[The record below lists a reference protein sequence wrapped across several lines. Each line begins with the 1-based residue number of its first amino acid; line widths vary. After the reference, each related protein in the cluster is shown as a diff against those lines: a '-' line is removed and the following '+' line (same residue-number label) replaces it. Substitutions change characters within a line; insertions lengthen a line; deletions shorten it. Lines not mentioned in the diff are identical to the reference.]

1 MPLGTLE
8 SFSSSFEEQQ
18 RVQQE
23 VFMKTLNEMK
33 ESTSQEIA
41 KQQAQFQVF
50 LEESKESIIQAVR
63 HWGSICLLRL
73 RFDMLVLGWWVRV
86 SILFPVN
93 RTSLLPQGQMR
104 PPGGLPRLDSRPRP
118 TNQVTHKVVEPRIE
132 GFRKHYVSLKQGRN
146 SDHLKM

>member
-1 MPLGTLE
+1 MMSDNDENEKTVLKEHRDTSDSGAPDKAEESGLHKTLE

-50 LEESKESIIQAVR
+50 LEELKKPIIQAVR
-63 HWGSICLLRL
+63 KGGSLCLLRF
-73 RFDMLVLGWWVRV
+73 RFDMLNLG
-86 SILFPVN
+86 
-93 RTSLLPQGQMR
+93 
-104 PPGGLPRLDSRPRP
+104 
-118 TNQVTHKVVEPRIE
+118 
-132 GFRKHYVSLKQGRN
+132 
-146 SDHLKM
+146 